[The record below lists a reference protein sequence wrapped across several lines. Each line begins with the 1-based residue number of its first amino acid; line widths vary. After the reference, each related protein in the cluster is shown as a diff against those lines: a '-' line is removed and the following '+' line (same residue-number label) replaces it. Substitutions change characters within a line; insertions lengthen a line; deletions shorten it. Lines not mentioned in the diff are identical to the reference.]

1 MSTALYNRYRPATFA
16 QVVGQEHV
24 TDALRKALRTGRLHH
39 AYLFSGPRGCGKTSS
54 ARILAASLNC
64 EQGPTP
70 EPCGVCDECVGIRT
84 GASMDVTE
92 IDAASHGL
100 VDDARDLR
108 ERAFF
113 APASARFKV
122 FVVDEAHMVTAAAF
136 NALLKVVEEPPPY
149 LKFVFATTE
158 PDKVIPT
165 IRSRTHHYAFRLV
178 PPGVLRTHLASICEQ
193 EGVTVDP
200 TVLPLVVRAG
210 AGSVRD
216 SLSVLDQLL
225 AGADD
230 DGLHYDRAVAL
241 LGMTDGVLLDETVD
255 ALARHDGAALFTV
268 VDKVVSAGHDPRRF
282 ATDLLDRL
290 RDLIIMAAVPDAD
303 ARGLLESFSPDQIDR
318 MRAQAAAVGPAE
330 LSRTADV
337 LHGGLVEMRGTTSP
351 RLMLELILAR
361 ALLPAASADPAAL
374 LTRLERLE
382 RRSVL
387 AAPDSA
393 AAHPASAPGFGPDPA
408 AGSSPFG
415 GVNGPDGPRGMPG
428 PPGPDEAAAP
438 ARTASPA
445 RPAPAHSAR
454 AAAAPASQ
462 GPASG
467 SWDAAPVGSGAGPGA
482 PTGGAG
488 YGGPPPAGA
497 GFGPQPGAGGGPG
510 ARQGA
515 GTGQGAGAGQGPGTG
530 QGAGA
535 RHGLGAGQSAGAGQG
550 AAAGQ
555 GGGVGPGGGRIDA
568 AGLRMLWDEVL
579 QLASRR
585 SRKTHA
591 ILKDHATVADVRGD
605 EVVLAFAS
613 PTMGRMFGQ
622 GNNAE
627 VFCTALAEKIGGT
640 WRVSVGPAGGSG
652 PGRGGGRPVGGPPPG
667 GGFGGQP
674 GSGPAWAGPDQRF
687 GGGGPAPA
695 AGGRAGG
702 PAPGQPGPGQPVSG
716 HWQGPGGGS
725 HPDQQDHSGHARPGE
740 GPGGVDAGGRPPA
753 PTGWAP
759 GPGGGVPRADDGD
772 AGRATG
778 AHGPVGGPGE
788 GGPGQ
793 GGPGQG
799 VADDGWRGRGGES
812 GGDHHLGRRSDN
824 TRFPEPTPPTH
835 EHLEDGGSG
844 TYYGDRGQGSG
855 DAHGIVEQRGAGAH
869 AAGQNSTGRNGA
881 GPNNAGPNSLGRNG
895 VAQNS
900 TDWNGA
906 RHHVGVHRAA
916 DQGAAAQGAAGQGA
930 GGGGAAARGGAG
942 WAGGGEGG
950 AGPIGVGGHGSA
962 GGGGTRAAPPVNDEP
977 SLDDDDAP
985 GQVGGARG
993 GAEAAMSLLRTGL
1006 GATVIEQIPTS

>member
-122 FVVDEAHMVTAAAF
+122 FVVDEAHMVTTAAF

-200 TVLPLVVRAG
+200 AVLPLVVRAG

-230 DGLHYDRAVAL
+230 DGLHYDRAVTL

-255 ALARHDGAALFTV
+255 ALAQRDGAALFTV

-282 ATDLLDRL
+282 ATDLLGRF
-290 RDLIIMAAVPDAD
+290 RDLIVMAAVPDAD

-387 AAPDSA
+387 AAPDPA
-393 AAHPASAPGFGPDPA
+393 AGHPAASHPASAPGVGSGPVA
-408 AGSSPFG
+408 ANRPFG
-415 GVNGPDGPRGMPG
+415 EVDVPAGPAGPAQ
-428 PPGPDEAAAP
+428 ESAP
-438 ARTASPA
+438 T
-445 RPAPAHSAR
+445 RPAPAQPAR

-462 GPASG
+462 GPAEG
-467 SWDAAPVGSGAGPGA
+467 SWSPAPAAGGMSAGV
-482 PTGGAG
+482 PTGAAG
-488 YGGPPPAGA
+488 YGPPPAGA
-497 GFGPQPGAGGGPG
+497 GFGPPPGGGGP
-510 ARQGA
+510 AASQGR
-515 GTGQGAGAGQGPGTG
+515 GPGQSG
-530 QGAGA
+530 
-535 RHGLGAGQSAGAGQG
+535 GAGQS
-550 AAAGQ
+550 
-555 GGGVGPGGGRIDA
+555 GGRIDA
-568 AGLRMLWDEVL
+568 AGLRMLWDAVL
-579 QLASRR
+579 MLAGRR

-591 ILKDHATVADVRGD
+591 ILKDHATIADVRGD
-605 EVVLAFAS
+605 EVILAFAS

-627 VFCTALAEKIGGT
+627 VFCAALTEKIGGT
-640 WRVSVGPAGGSG
+640 WRVSVAPAGGSG
-652 PGRGGGRPVGGPPPG
+652 PGRDGGRPAGGPPPPG
-667 GGFGGQP
+667 GGFGSQP

-687 GGGGPAPA
+687 GGGAPVPA

-702 PAPGQPGPGQPVSG
+702 PGPGQPTSG
-716 HWQGPGGGS
+716 HWQGPDGGG
-725 HPDQQDHSGHARPGE
+725 HSGYQGHSGYAPTGEVPGD
-740 GPGGVDAGGRPPA
+740 VDGGGRPPA
-753 PTGWAP
+753 PRPTTPAGWALDP
-759 GPGGGVPRADDGD
+759 SEAPAGD
-772 AGRATG
+772 HR
-778 AHGPVGGPGE
+778 
-788 GGPGQ
+788 PGQ
-793 GGPGQG
+793 GGNYP
-799 VADDGWRGRGGES
+799 
-812 GGDHHLGRRSDN
+812 RS
-824 TRFPEPTPPTH
+824 PEPASPAH
-835 EHLEDGGSG
+835 HRVGNNGSG
-844 TYYGDRGQGSG
+844 EHVGDRGQSP
-855 DAHGIVEQRGAGAH
+855 DAAHGVVRQRDAGAH
-869 AAGQNSTGRNGA
+869 VAGQNNTGQ
-881 GPNNAGPNSLGRNG
+881 NNTG
-895 VAQNS
+895 QNNTGQS
-900 TDWNGA
+900 D
-906 RHHVGVHRAA
+906 
-916 DQGAAAQGAAGQGA
+916 AGQHSVGHGA
-930 GGGGAAARGGAG
+930 VGESAPGQGGGAPGPAGDRRGGQD
-942 WAGGGEGG
+942 GGGP
-950 AGPIGVGGHGSA
+950 AGTGGHGSA
-962 GGGGTRAAPPVNDEP
+962 GGDGTAVARPVNDEP

-985 GQVGGARG
+985 GQAGGARG

-1006 GATVIEQIPTS
+1006 GATIIEQIPTS

>member
-64 EQGPTP
+64 ERGPTP

-122 FVVDEAHMVTAAAF
+122 FVVDEAHMVTTAAF

-193 EGVTVDP
+193 EGATVDP
-200 TVLPLVVRAG
+200 AVLPLVVRAG

-230 DGLHYDRAVAL
+230 DGLHYDRAVTL

-255 ALARHDGAALFTV
+255 ALAQRDGAALFTV

-282 ATDLLDRL
+282 ATDLLDRF
-290 RDLIIMAAVPDAD
+290 RDLIVMAAVPDAD

-387 AAPDSA
+387 AAPDPA
-393 AAHPASAPGFGPDPA
+393 AGYPASAPGIGSGPVAASPPFRGVDGPAGPDRPDGA
-408 AGSSPFG
+408 AGPVRES
-415 GVNGPDGPRGMPG
+415 MP
-428 PPGPDEAAAP
+428 
-438 ARTASPA
+438 T
-445 RPAPAHSAR
+445 RPAPALPAR
-454 AAAAPASQ
+454 AAAAPTSQ
-462 GPASG
+462 GPAGG
-467 SWDAAPVGSGAGPGA
+467 SWSPAPAAGGMSAGV

-488 YGGPPPAGA
+488 FGPPSAGA
-497 GFGPQPGAGGGPG
+497 GFGPPPGGGGPA
-510 ARQGA
+510 ARQGR
-515 GTGQGAGAGQGPGTG
+515 GTGQGDGAGQ
-530 QGAGA
+530 
-535 RHGLGAGQSAGAGQG
+535 
-550 AAAGQ
+550 
-555 GGGVGPGGGRIDA
+555 GGGRIDA
-568 AGLRMLWDEVL
+568 AGLRLLWDEVL
-579 QLASRR
+579 LLAGRR

-591 ILKDHATVADVRGD
+591 ILKDHAAVADVRGD
-605 EVVLAFAS
+605 EVILAFAS
-613 PTMGRMFGQ
+613 PPMGRMFGQ

-640 WRVSVGPAGGSG
+640 WRVSVAPAGGSG
-652 PGRGGGRPVGGPPPG
+652 PGRGGAGRSAGGPPPPG
-667 GGFGGQP
+667 AGFGGQP
-674 GSGPAWAGPDQRF
+674 GSGPAWTGPGQRF
-687 GGGGPAPA
+687 GGGAPTPIPA
-695 AGGRAGG
+695 ASGRPGG
-702 PAPGQPGPGQPVSG
+702 PAPGQPAPG
-716 HWQGPGGGS
+716 HWQGPDGGG
-725 HPDQQDHSGHARPGE
+725 HPGQQGHSGYVP
-740 GPGGVDAGGRPPA
+740 AG
-753 PTGWAP
+753 
-759 GPGGGVPRADDGD
+759 
-772 AGRATG
+772 
-778 AHGPVGGPGE
+778 
-788 GGPGQ
+788 
-793 GGPGQG
+793 
-799 VADDGWRGRGGES
+799 
-812 GGDHHLGRRSDN
+812 
-824 TRFPEPTPPTH
+824 
-835 EHLEDGGSG
+835 
-844 TYYGDRGQGSG
+844 
-855 DAHGIVEQRGAGAH
+855 
-869 AAGQNSTGRNGA
+869 
-881 GPNNAGPNSLGRNG
+881 
-895 VAQNS
+895 
-900 TDWNGA
+900 
-906 RHHVGVHRAA
+906 
-916 DQGAAAQGAAGQGA
+916 
-930 GGGGAAARGGAG
+930 
-942 WAGGGEGG
+942 
-950 AGPIGVGGHGSA
+950 
-962 GGGGTRAAPPVNDEP
+962 
-977 SLDDDDAP
+977 
-985 GQVGGARG
+985 
-993 GAEAAMSLLRTGL
+993 
-1006 GATVIEQIPTS
+1006 